1 MEYAAVGAV
10 LALLAGAIGT
20 VVGFEKDRAFY
31 PTILIVVGLGYD
43 LFAAMAG
50 SGHALGQETIAAAVV
65 LIAAVVGF
73 RFNLWIVVAGLV
85 GHGLFDLVHGHIIEN
100 PGVPAW
106 WPAFCMTYDVT
117 AAGYL
122 AWRLARSGGKPAKAA
137 A

>member
-50 SGHALGQETIAAAVV
+50 SGHALE
-65 LIAAVVGF
+65 
-73 RFNLWIVVAGLV
+73 W
-85 GHGLFDLVHGHIIEN
+85 
-100 PGVPAW
+100 
-106 WPAFCMTYDVT
+106 
-117 AAGYL
+117 
-122 AWRLARSGGKPAKAA
+122 KPSAPPWS
-137 A
+137 